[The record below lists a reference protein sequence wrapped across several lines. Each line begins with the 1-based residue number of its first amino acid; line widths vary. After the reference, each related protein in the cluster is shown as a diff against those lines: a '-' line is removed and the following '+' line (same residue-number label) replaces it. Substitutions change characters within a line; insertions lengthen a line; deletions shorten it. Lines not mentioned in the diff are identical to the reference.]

1 MLTTGI
7 VGLPNVGKSTLFNAA
22 TSSEANVS
30 NYPFT
35 TIDSSVGVVAVPD
48 PRLEELSKVVKPDET
63 TPCFI
68 QFTDIAGLMRG
79 ASHGEG
85 LGNQFLGNIREV
97 DAIVHVLRCFEEADV
112 VHVLGDV
119 DPGRDVD
126 VVETELLLADLELM
140 DRLIERRYRTW
151 KTSPRQFASEEA
163 RLRGY
168 RENLAAG
175 VPLRT
180 LDLDGDA
187 RRELKGLGLLT
198 GKPVLYVAN
207 VSEDDGSQDDH
218 PCVGRI
224 QRSRLSF
231 SPAVVVLSARLE
243 WELAQLDP
251 DERQEFSEEFG
262 LPRSGLDRL
271 IEQAYR
277 LLNLITFYTVANN
290 KLRAW
295 AVTAGACAPEAAGK
309 VHTDMERGFV
319 RAQVTP
325 CSELV
330 EYGSMQALHRLGA
343 IRTEGRDYQVQDG
356 DVIEFMFT
364 TS

>member
-7 VGLPNVGKSTLFNAA
+7 VGLPNVGKSTLFNAL
-22 TSSEANVS
+22 TSSEVNVS

-35 TIDSSVGVVAVPD
+35 TIDSNVGVVGVPD
-48 PRLEELSKVVKPDET
+48 QRLEDLSKVIKPKES
-63 TPCFI
+63 TPYFI

-85 LGNQFLGNIREV
+85 LGNQFLGNIRNV
-97 DAIVHVLRCFEEADV
+97 DAIVHVLRCFQKADV

-119 DPGRDVD
+119 DPARDVD

-140 DRLIERRYRTW
+140 DRLIEKRYRTW
-151 KTSPRQFASEEA
+151 KTSPRQFASEEV
-163 RLRGY
+163 RFRSY
-168 RENLAAG
+168 REKLSAG
-175 VPLRT
+175 TSLRT
-180 LDLDGDA
+180 IELDDNA
-187 RRELKGLGLLT
+187 QKELKGLGLLT

-207 VSEDDGSQDDH
+207 VSEDDSGEEDH

-224 QRSRLSF
+224 RQSRLSF
-231 SPAVVVLSARLE
+231 SPSVVVLSAQLE
-243 WELAQLDP
+243 SELLQLEP
-251 DERQEFSEEFG
+251 DERQEFIEELG
-262 LPRSGLDRL
+262 LGRSGLDRL
-271 IEQAYR
+271 VEAAYR

-295 AVTAGACAPEAAGK
+295 AIPEGTCAPEAAGK

-319 RAQVTP
+319 RAQVTS
-325 CSELV
+325 CSELASH
-330 EYGSMQALHRLGA
+330 GSMQALHRLGA
-343 IRTEGRDYQVQDG
+343 VRTEGRDYRVQDG

-364 TS
+364 PA